1 MGIPSYF
8 GYLLKN
14 HNNIFKKLSHLQ
26 NVDNFY
32 IDANAIIYNSI
43 KCSLE
48 YFDINKISYE
58 KDKFEE
64 RLIDNTINKL
74 KYLIKLV
81 KPKKNVIIA
90 FDGPAP
96 LAKVHQQKTR
106 RFKNSYLNKKFSKG
120 FSWDTCAISPGT
132 VFMKN
137 LDSKLEKHFDEE
149 SCKLF
154 RLSKIILFPSYQIGE
169 GEHKIFSYIRSN
181 IEQHKDFTTIIYGLD
196 ADLIMLSL
204 THLQY
209 TKEIYLYRDSFT
221 SDNQNKNNNQ
231 SNKNNS
237 QNNKHSI
244 AQDDNN
250 FFRVNDLAIEII
262 NVLTDNYAN
271 HDLQIEENK
280 QLIDDYIFMCFM
292 LGNDFMPHFPALNI
306 RLNAIDK
313 LVKIY
318 NEHFYKK
325 KSKLVYNLSES
336 NQENNNQDSEDDY
349 LSNDLKYKINNKN
362 FKEFV
367 RLLSENEEN
376 FLINLESNRLKFE
389 NNYKRNNVIDL
400 NDENIINNLPIFE
413 RNIEKYINP
422 SEHKWERRYYYSL
435 FDIDLELDE
444 ENFNNKIRKI
454 VNNYLEMIVWT
465 LNYYNDECINW
476 RLHYKYNYP
485 PLLSDLFRFIPY
497 FDNEIVLQREINP
510 YHSICGLVNI
520 IPPTSY
526 RLLPKA
532 VQDYMNINFDASNYD
547 INSMNFVY
555 AYSRYFWES
564 HIIDEYIEKI
574 DINVIE
580 KDLLKL
586 C

>member
-1 MGIPSYF
+1 
-8 GYLLKN
+8 
-14 HNNIFKKLSHLQ
+14 
-26 NVDNFY
+26 
-32 IDANAIIYNSI
+32 
-43 KCSLE
+43 
-48 YFDINKISYE
+48 
-58 KDKFEE
+58 
-64 RLIDNTINKL
+64 
-74 KYLIKLV
+74 
-81 KPKKNVIIA
+81 
-90 FDGPAP
+90 
-96 LAKVHQQKTR
+96 
-106 RFKNSYLNKKFSKG
+106 
-120 FSWDTCAISPGT
+120 
-132 VFMKN
+132 
-137 LDSKLEKHFDEE
+137 
-149 SCKLF
+149 
-154 RLSKIILFPSYQIGE
+154 
-169 GEHKIFSYIRSN
+169 
-181 IEQHKDFTTIIYGLD
+181 
-196 ADLIMLSL
+196 MLSL

-209 TKEIYLYRDSFT
+209 AKEIYLYRDSLIN
-221 SDNQNKNNNQ
+221 DNQNKNNNQSNKNNNQ

-237 QNNKHSI
+237 QNNKLTVS
-244 AQDDNN
+244 QDDNN

-262 NVLTDNYAN
+262 NVLTDNYTN
-271 HDLQIEENK
+271 HDLQTEENK
-280 QLIDDYIFMCFM
+280 HLIDDYIFMCFM

-318 NEHFYKK
+318 NEHFYNK
-325 KSKLVYNLSES
+325 KSKLVYKLLETNKEK
-336 NQENNNQDSEDDY
+336 NNQYSDNHCII
-349 LSNDLKYKINNKN
+349 NDLKYKINNKN

-376 FLINLESNRLKFE
+376 FLINLESVRLKFE
-389 NNYKRNNVIDL
+389 NNYKRNNIIDL
-400 NDENIINNLPIFE
+400 NDENILNNLPIFE

-435 FDIDLELDE
+435 FDVDLQLDE

-454 VNNYLEMIVWT
+454 VNNYVEMIVWT

-485 PLLSDLFRFIPY
+485 PLLSDLYKFIPY
-497 FDNEIVLQREINP
+497 FDDEIVFQREINP

-526 RLLPKA
+526 HLLPTA
-532 VQDYMNINFDASNYD
+532 IQEYMNTNFYAYNYD

>member
-1 MGIPSYF
+1 
-8 GYLLKN
+8 
-14 HNNIFKKLSHLQ
+14 
-26 NVDNFY
+26 
-32 IDANAIIYNSI
+32 
-43 KCSLE
+43 
-48 YFDINKISYE
+48 
-58 KDKFEE
+58 
-64 RLIDNTINKL
+64 
-74 KYLIKLV
+74 
-81 KPKKNVIIA
+81 
-90 FDGPAP
+90 
-96 LAKVHQQKTR
+96 
-106 RFKNSYLNKKFSKG
+106 
-120 FSWDTCAISPGT
+120 
-132 VFMKN
+132 
-137 LDSKLEKHFDEE
+137 
-149 SCKLF
+149 
-154 RLSKIILFPSYQIGE
+154 
-169 GEHKIFSYIRSN
+169 
-181 IEQHKDFTTIIYGLD
+181 
-196 ADLIMLSL
+196 
-204 THLQY
+204 
-209 TKEIYLYRDSFT
+209 
-221 SDNQNKNNNQ
+221 
-231 SNKNNS
+231 
-237 QNNKHSI
+237 
-244 AQDDNN
+244 
-250 FFRVNDLAIEII
+250 
-262 NVLTDNYAN
+262 
-271 HDLQIEENK
+271 
-280 QLIDDYIFMCFM
+280 MCFM

-318 NEHFYKK
+318 CQHFYKK
-325 KSKLVYNLSES
+325 NLNLVYKLLEN
-336 NQENNNQDSEDDY
+336 NKQNNNQDRKDEY
-349 LSNDLKYKINNKN
+349 ISNDLKYKINNKN

-367 RLLSENEEN
+367 RLLSENEEK

-400 NDENIINNLPIFE
+400 NDENILNNLPVFD

-526 RLLPKA
+526 HLLPKA
-532 VQDYMNINFDASNYD
+532 VEDYMNTNFDASNYD